1 MSSSSTY
8 GYVVLSTATS
18 NVFPNSSKNDL
29 LVYTSSN
36 QSILV
41 GQSNSS
47 NYLRVSSNLVQVIG
61 NLDFSG
67 ALTQNGTPFVS
78 GGGFSGSSIQIA
90 GPLECRSISI
100 NANSSNAVS
109 SGGSGSSSSS
119 SGPSNKLTVYTSS
132 SNSNAFSGV
141 SSNAAGTGVTLGL
154 AASNTFFN
162 VGAFGPTGSNIT
174 EVLRVTGTGFVGIG
188 TTAPQYSLDVAGS
201 VRYTT
206 LVGSSDSRV
215 KSNIQNVDEAW
226 ASSVIAALEP
236 VTFSFNTSSTSSST
250 STGFIAQDVATVF
263 PSATRTSTD
272 FVPLVGSA
280 TIDGTTMTC
289 DLPLV
294 PNDIFRTA
302 DGTVCTVE
310 QVTSSNTFEIS
321 GATKTTGTLDIAE
334 ILVDD
339 FKSID
344 FNAILAAAVASIKSL
359 TKRVAV
365 LEAASKL

>member
-78 GGGFSGSSIQIA
+78 GGGGGFSGSSIQIA

-109 SGGSGSSSSS
+109 SGGSS

-132 SNSNAFSGV
+132 NNSNAFSGV

-236 VTFSFNTSSTSSST
+236 VTFSFNTSASASPSP

-359 TKRVAV
+359 TKRVAA

>member
-78 GGGFSGSSIQIA
+78 GGGGFSGSSLQIS
-90 GPLECRSISI
+90 GPLECRSINI

-109 SGGSGSSSSS
+109 SGGGS

-132 SNSNAFSGV
+132 NNSNAFSGI
-141 SSNAAGTGVTLGL
+141 SSNAEGTGVTLGL

-236 VTFSFNTSSTSSST
+236 VTFSFNTSSST

-302 DGTVCTVE
+302 DGAVCTVE

-321 GATKTTGTLDIAE
+321 GATKTTGTLDITE

-359 TKRVAV
+359 TKRVAA